1 MNFLNPTAIAI
12 AAGLTIPPLIALYF
26 LKLKRMVKPVPSTLL
41 WKRAAEDLRV
51 NAPFQR
57 LRSSLLLLLQL
68 LILIL
73 AAIAL
78 GKPMLQTAQTHEDTL
93 IILLDQSASM
103 GVVEADGRSRLE
115 IAKEQAGIAVDNM
128 DDDARAMVIAFCDRA
143 TVVSSFDTDRAAL
156 KRKIESVKQTDST
169 SRLGEA
175 MSLAEA
181 FTQSM
186 VIGRADGS
194 DITVEGSTA
203 PATIFLFTDGR
214 IEDAETVSLQ
224 KFDVDSISVTNVG
237 ARTDNVAILSMDA
250 RRHYERP
257 EVLEV
262 AATVQNFGPEP
273 VTFDAVLYVGGQN
286 VDVKTIGLEPALT
299 PTPEPRASARAGAP
313 SFAPRRVGE
322 GEDSGTIT
330 GSIRSPPLLRKDG
343 APTEP
348 APGSVGV
355 VVFDEI
361 EFEGGGVVE
370 VVLRLDDALPAD
382 DHAWTIID
390 EPRHIR
396 VLLVTEGNMFLT
408 NVLDTLDLEL
418 VAMSPSEY
426 EAADDD
432 QLADGRRSLFDVVVM
447 DRHSTSR
454 LPRGNYFF
462 FGAVPQIDG
471 VQAGG
476 MIDDQVIFNWDDT
489 HPILRH
495 VATETLF
502 VYEWLDLR
510 LPPEAVSIIEGE
522 TSPVLSYLTR
532 DASQFVISAFALI
545 VTDELG
551 NPAYN
556 TYWVTTVDFVVF
568 MQNCVRYLAAN
579 LATVGRRSVTPGE
592 PVTLPVPGRTRE
604 AKVHRPDGETDLV
617 TLPEGED
624 DLGPTTI
631 NYARTR
637 RVGTYRIEPGVTGQD
652 VFAVNL
658 FNPSESRVEPVET
671 VRIGAESVEAQA
683 ATVEVNEPAWPF
695 LLMALLVILLL
706 EWVVYNRR
714 VFV

>member
-26 LKLKRMVKPVPSTLL
+26 LKLKRMVKPVPSTML

-57 LRSSLLLLLQL
+57 LRNSLLLLLQL

-78 GKPMLQTAQTHEDTL
+78 GKPMLQTAATHEDTV

-128 DDDARAMVIAFCDRA
+128 ADDARAMVIAFCDRA
-143 TVVSSFDTDRAAL
+143 IVVSSFDTDKTAL
-156 KRKIESVKQTDST
+156 KRKIDSIEQTDST
-169 SRLGEA
+169 SKLGEA

-181 FTQSM
+181 FTQNM
-186 VIGRADGS
+186 IIGRADGS
-194 DITVEGSTA
+194 DITVEGSNA
-203 PATIFLFTDGR
+203 PATVFLFTDGR

-224 KFDVDSISVTNVG
+224 KFDIDSIKVTNVG
-237 ARTDNVAILSMDA
+237 TRTDNVAILSMDA

-262 AATVQNFGPEP
+262 AATVQNFGPEQ

-286 VDVKTIGLEPALT
+286 VDVKTIHLEPALIS
-299 PTPEPRASARAGAP
+299 TPEPRASARANQGEPPTSSRANQGEP
-313 SFAPRRVGE
+313 PTSPRTK
-322 GEDSGTIT
+322 S
-330 GSIRSPPLLRKDG
+330 SNN
-343 APTEP
+343 AEP
-348 APGSVGV
+348 APGSVAV

-370 VVLRLDDALPAD
+370 VVLRIDDALPAD
-382 DHAWTIID
+382 DRAWTIID

-396 VLLVTEGNMFLT
+396 VLLVTEGNMFLS
-408 NVLDTLDLEL
+408 NVLTTLNLEL
-418 VAMSPSEY
+418 VTMSPDQY
-426 EAADDD
+426 EAADDQ
-432 QLADGRRSLFDVVVM
+432 QLADGERSLFDVVIL

-454 LPRGNYFF
+454 LPQGNYFF
-462 FGAVPQIDG
+462 FGAIPLIDG
-471 VQAGG
+471 VRAGG
-476 MIDDQVIFNWDDT
+476 MINDQIIFNWDDT

-495 VATETLF
+495 VATETLY
-502 VYEWLDLR
+502 VYEWLDLQ
-510 LPPEAVSIIEGE
+510 LPTEAISIIEGE
-522 TSPVLSYLTR
+522 TSAVLSYLTR

-545 VTDELG
+545 GTDEFG

-568 MQNCVRYLAAN
+568 MQNTVRYLAAN

-592 PVTLPVPGRTRE
+592 PVTLPVPERTTE
-604 AKVHRPDGETDLV
+604 AKVHRPDGQTDTV
-617 TLPEGED
+617 PAG
-624 DLGPTTI
+624 GYQTI

-637 RVGTYRIEPGVTGQD
+637 KVGTYRIEPGVPGQD

-658 FNPSESRVEPVET
+658 FNPSESRVEPAAT
-671 VRIGAESVEAQA
+671 VHIGAERVETQA
-683 ATVEVNEPAWPF
+683 ATVEVNQPAWPF

-714 VFV
+714 VYV